1 MKNLRKFREEYGA
14 GEWGTPELT
23 KKYQD
28 ETPGQGLE
36 EAKDYHAIALSAS
49 EHAKKQPSATTHK
62 NASAAHEKAV
72 SWHERKINALIKK
85 DGSADEIKKHE
96 QHIKMHKGEAQKHR
110 FNAHRLTKSQQNEGL
125 EDACWK
131 GYEAIGTKQKNGKT
145 VPNCVPKEGHA
156 EDAQTAHKAA
166 HVALKKGDIDT
177 YHKEMDK
184 KFAAHQSGE
193 KEAAKKPVKTFEAA
207 EFKPDAG
214 RLTQIKNDHEGLK
227 SKSTKDVLA
236 IHKSQHRIH
245 SNYTASE
252 IGGKSA
258 MIGDILRYRHGDKH
272 VSHYFGLKELS
283 TPYKDVKEDVDSDEQ
298 KNLKITKHSKAAVV
312 AANRGDTRAQQFHL
326 NIVKKLKNES
336 VNEAH
341 KLGDKVKIISG
352 PKDVQGKTG
361 KIGEIRHGLHKTA
374 DKTYTIDYDGGS
386 IQLQKKHIKAFKENT
401 ENVNE
406 ATRAQKHIV
415 SVTVSDPQHT
425 MVTQRKAKILKRVK
439 VSGNDTDEAV
449 ARAEAHYKKRG
460 FTVHDSSYH
469 SAVSE
474 SLDTD
479 EIIDAKEEP
488 SNDQQLL
495 SMARGQLAEIADMAQ
510 ELVDSMDET
519 DDLEPWMNSK
529 ITAAYVNLDDV
540 HSFIA
545 YGDEYSTD
553 DNSEKKPGLGEAATE
568 IDAEEK
574 TQIAKIQTLIRLGL
588 LEISELAV
596 ALRVMKKL
604 ASDQP
609 INAVDE
615 RKILIKLFSEVTD
628 QLTGDDTV
636 YRRVKM
642 NVQKQ

>member
-145 VPNCVPKEGHA
+145 VPNCVPKEGI
-156 EDAQTAHKAA
+156 AQTAHKAA

-184 KFAAHQSGE
+184 KFAAHQSSE

-207 EFKPDAG
+207 
-214 RLTQIKNDHEGLK
+214 
-227 SKSTKDVLA
+227 
-236 IHKSQHRIH
+236 
-245 SNYTASE
+245 
-252 IGGKSA
+252 
-258 MIGDILRYRHGDKH
+258 
-272 VSHYFGLKELS
+272 
-283 TPYKDVKEDVDSDEQ
+283 DSDQQ
-298 KNLKITKHSKAAVV
+298 KNLKITKHSKAAVI

-336 VNEAH
+336 VNEAT
-341 KLGDKVKIISG
+341 
-352 PKDVQGKTG
+352 Q
-361 KIGEIRHGLHKTA
+361 
-374 DKTYTIDYDGGS
+374 
-386 IQLQKKHIKAFKENT
+386 
-401 ENVNE
+401 
-406 ATRAQKHIV
+406 AQKHIV
-415 SVTVSDPQHT
+415 LVTVSDPQHT

-439 VSGNDTDEAV
+439 VSANDTMGAV

-460 FTVHDSSYH
+460 FRVHDSSYH

-519 DDLEPWMNSK
+519 DELEPWMNSK

-545 YGDEYSTD
+545 YGDDYSAD
-553 DNSEKKPGLGEAATE
+553 NNSEKKHGLGEAAGE

-604 ASDQP
+604 ASEQP

-615 RKILIKLFSEVTD
+615 RKILIKLFSEVID

-642 NVQKQ
+642 NVQK